1 LGFSV
6 GANKVERRVDDKAE
20 MSSDIPAKVF
30 LNRTSRVYKQILDSF
45 KNDTQKQIKQD

>member
-1 LGFSV
+1 LGFSAC
-6 GANKVERRVDDKAE
+6 ANNGQRHVDDKAE